1 MLNQRSRRKIGKKQT
16 TDFKYESKNY
26 KTKLAH
32 FVMKVNYSANWQSN
46 LKHCHTSTATRCILL
61 PWPSTFI
68 PEYKMRSGILYLKPL
83 YRGLP
88 LKIYIGTQSINPSLY
103 RAFSSFF
110 YLPFAVALEVAHL
123 GFTYFTIDVIDQ
135 SGMLKRGRGGGV
147 RRQYLF
153 GRDYFMFAC

>member
-1 MLNQRSRRKIGKKQT
+1 MNLQFCWSNT

-68 PEYKMRSGILYLKPL
+68 PEYKMRSDILYLKPL

-88 LKIYIGTQSINPSLY
+88 SKNIYRDTTLQSFVISGLFVFLLLTACRCIG
-103 RAFSSFF
+103 
-110 YLPFAVALEVAHL
+110 
-123 GFTYFTIDVIDQ
+123 
-135 SGMLKRGRGGGV
+135 GRSPWL
-147 RRQYLF
+147 YLF
-153 GRDYFMFAC
+153 YHWCNRSKRYAKTREGRWGEEAALIR